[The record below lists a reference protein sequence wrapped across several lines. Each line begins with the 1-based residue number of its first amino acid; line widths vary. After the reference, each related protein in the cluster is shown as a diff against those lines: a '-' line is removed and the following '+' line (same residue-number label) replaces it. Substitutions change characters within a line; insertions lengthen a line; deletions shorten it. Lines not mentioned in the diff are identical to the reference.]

1 MDSKIKIKMGPIE
14 IEYEGSEA
22 FLKEELPALLSA
34 VSDLYKESG
43 VTETTV
49 NADPAPA
56 PSPASSGGTVTEKT
70 TSSLQATTGTVAARL
85 GVKSGPELVL
95 AAAARLTL
103 SLGVESFSRAQLQEE
118 MKSASPYYKQT
129 YAKNLTGTLTRLLKD
144 GKLFE
149 TAKNTYSL
157 SASQRSS
164 MEARLA
170 Q

>member
-1 MDSKIKIKMGPIE
+1 MESKIKIKMGPIE

-43 VTETTV
+43 VTEAVV
-49 NADPAPA
+49 NAEPDPAV
-56 PSPASSGGTVTEKT
+56 SVASTTEKT
-70 TSSLQATTGTVAARL
+70 TGSLQATTGTIAARL
-85 GVKSGPELVL
+85 GVKSGPELAL

-103 SLGVESFSRAQLQEE
+103 SLGIESFSRAQLLEE
-118 MKSASPYYKQT
+118 MKSASAYFKQT
-129 YAKNLTGTLTRLLKD
+129 YNKNLSGTLTRLLKD

>member
-1 MDSKIKIKMGPIE
+1 MNSKIKIKMGPIE

-34 VSDLYKESG
+34 VSDLYKASG
-43 VTETTV
+43 VIEDEV
-49 NADPAPA
+49 NFDAAPVSA
-56 PSPASSGGTVTEKT
+56 VSVAATEKAMG
-70 TSSLQATTGTVAARL
+70 SLQATTSTVAARL
-85 GVKSGPELVL
+85 GVKSGPELAL

-103 SLGVESFSRAQLQEE
+103 SLGVESFSRAQLLEE
-118 MKSASPYYKQT
+118 MKSASAYFKQT
-129 YAKNLTGTLTRLLKD
+129 YAKNLSGTLTRLLKD

-157 SASQRSS
+157 SASQRSN
-164 MEARLA
+164 MEARLV

>member
-1 MDSKIKIKMGPIE
+1 MESKIKIKMGPIE

-43 VTETTV
+43 ITEAAV
-49 NADPAPA
+49 NAEPDPVPA
-56 PSPASSGGTVTEKT
+56 VSVTSATEKT
-70 TSSLQATTGTVAARL
+70 TSPLQATTGTIAARL
-85 GVKSGPELVL
+85 GVKSGPELAL

-103 SLGVESFSRAQLQEE
+103 SLEIESFSRSQLLEE
-118 MKSASPYYKQT
+118 MKSASAYFKQS
-129 YAKNLTGTLTRLLKD
+129 YNKNLSSILTRLLKD

-157 SASQRSS
+157 SAAQRSN
-164 MEARLA
+164 MEARVA

>member
-1 MDSKIKIKMGPIE
+1 MESKIKIKMGPIE

-43 VTETTV
+43 VTEAVV
-49 NADPAPA
+49 NAESDPVPA
-56 PSPASSGGTVTEKT
+56 VSVASTTEKT
-70 TSSLQATTGTVAARL
+70 TGSLQATTGTIAARL
-85 GVKSGPELVL
+85 GVKSGPELAL

-103 SLGVESFSRAQLQEE
+103 SLGIESFSRAQLLEE
-118 MKSASPYYKQT
+118 MKSASAYFKQT
-129 YAKNLTGTLTRLLKD
+129 YNKNLSGTLTRLLKD